1 MLIHP
6 HRGRASWAF
15 LTLTLKTESSS
26 RRKRRCGIFLW
37 WVVRR
42 GGGSRW
48 FGLWERAAGW
58 GLCCD
63 SGCDLWAWEAGQS
76 EESLPNQPS
85 WPLTINLE
93 REHRL
98 LLQTPAEADVWAFT
112 WNSATEPRWAERPR
126 GCSECFFLFPIITHR
141 LTVMLC
147 SLTEERDHLDSSWN
161 KKPTTL
167 WRWHVCTKVC
177 LLS

>member
-6 HRGRASWAF
+6 HRGGASWAF

-26 RRKRRCGIFLW
+26 RRKRKRRCGIFLW

-93 REHRL
+93 RGNIDSCFKLQQRL
-98 LLQTPAEADVWAFT
+98 MSEPSHEILRLSRSGEQSDHEDAQNVFFISHHHPPAYCNALFSYWG
-112 WNSATEPRWAERPR
+112 ERSP
-126 GCSECFFLFPIITHR
+126 GQQL
-141 LTVMLC
+141 
-147 SLTEERDHLDSSWN
+147 
-161 KKPTTL
+161 K
-167 WRWHVCTKVC
+167 
-177 LLS
+177 

>member
-6 HRGRASWAF
+6 HRGGASWAF

-93 REHRL
+93 RGNIDSCFKLQQRL
-98 LLQTPAEADVWAFT
+98 M
-112 WNSATEPRWAERPR
+112 SEPSHEILRLSRSGEQSDHEDAQNVFFISHHHPLAYCNALFSYWGERSP
-126 GCSECFFLFPIITHR
+126 GQQL
-141 LTVMLC
+141 
-147 SLTEERDHLDSSWN
+147 
-161 KKPTTL
+161 K
-167 WRWHVCTKVC
+167 
-177 LLS
+177 

>member
-6 HRGRASWAF
+6 HRGGASWAF

-37 WVVRR
+37 WVIRR

-85 WPLTINLE
+85 WPLTINWE
-93 REHRL
+93 GTS
-98 LLQTPAEADVWAFT
+98 TPASNSSRGWCLSLHMKFCDWAGQV
-112 WNSATEPRWAERPR
+112 SRATTRMLRM
-126 GCSECFFLFPIITHR
+126 FFLFPIITHR

-147 SLTEERDHLDSSWN
+147 SLTEERDHLDSSWK